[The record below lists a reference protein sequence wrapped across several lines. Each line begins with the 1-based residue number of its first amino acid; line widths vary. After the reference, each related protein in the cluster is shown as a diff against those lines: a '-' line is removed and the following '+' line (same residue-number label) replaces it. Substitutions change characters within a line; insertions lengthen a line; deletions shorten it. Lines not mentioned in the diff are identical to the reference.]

1 MRDTTRESEITLG
14 MAAALDAA
22 RRGFESGGELP
33 IGAATVRGGVLTSVR
48 HTEELTQRRRL
59 VHADLLALQDA
70 DTPRL
75 SIAERA
81 ATTLVITLEPC
92 LLCIGAAMTF
102 GVGHVHFALES
113 PTDGGVRA
121 AEEWSRQVGVL
132 DGFSLPEVSCGLR
145 REESLGLLREFVSSR
160 SSGGLWR
167 WTKDT
172 VASIDAAP
180 DRA

>member
-1 MRDTTRESEITLG
+1 MTASTLETDIHLG
-14 MAAALDAA
+14 MAAAVAAA
-22 RRGFESGGELP
+22 RRGFESAGEVP
-33 IGAATVRGGVLTSVR
+33 IGAATVRHGVVTSTR

-70 DTPRL
+70 DVPGL

-121 AEEWSRQVGVL
+121 AEAWTRHVGVV
-132 DGFSLPEVSCGLR
+132 DGFSVPAISSGLR
-145 REESLGLLREFVSSR
+145 RDESLKLLREYVASR

-167 WTKDT
+167 WTRDT
-172 VASIDAAP
+172 VASIDAIA
-180 DRA
+180 